1 VSSRWGSRKDLPG
14 YDEFRTGL
22 TYYDVY
28 TMMAA
33 GERHSHRRRR
43 SVLGF
48 WHEIKL
54 QLYEQ
59 AVDCGLLGD
68 GSSGDCGGG
77 T

>member
-1 VSSRWGSRKDLPG
+1 MPSRWGSKNGLPR

-22 TYYDVY
+22 SYAEIYNMLKTS
-28 TMMAA
+28 TK
-33 GERHSHRRRR
+33 HRGKRRG

-59 AVDCGLLGD
+59 AVDRGYADDEAGQE
-68 GSSGDCGGG
+68 GAAGG
-77 T
+77 